1 MPTLESINPYNG
13 ESLASYET
21 ISDEAVEA
29 KIQTA
34 HTAYL
39 SWKNTSFQERKDLC
53 YKLAAVMREEQ
64 KELGE
69 MQTHEMGM
77 LYSSSYAWVE
87 STAQLIEWMA
97 DNAEVVLGEKPY
109 ESEGI
114 SWVEFYT
121 PLGVIYGIGPWNFPF
136 NQVLRAAVPNIL
148 AGNTTVYKHSSDVPM
163 CAEKIEQLFLKAG
176 FPEGVYQN
184 LFIKSSQ
191 SEYIISHQH
200 IAGVNLTGWERAGS
214 AVGSLAG
221 KYIKPSILEL
231 GWNDAWILLS
241 HDDTEK
247 YAKIAATCRITNG
260 GQRCNG
266 SKRFIVMEEHY
277 DEFVKHFSEALAD
290 IKIWDPMD
298 PSTQLWPMANSG
310 GISDLERQV
319 AETLEQGWTLMTGW
333 KSAGDRNQFFEPTLF
348 TDITEDMTVWREE
361 TFGPVCGVMKVK
373 NTQEAIEMANRSDFW
388 LSASVW
394 WDDESEL
401 RKASKQLDGG
411 MIFINKMAGSKKNLP
426 FGGVRKSGYG
436 KENGPEGLKAF
447 ANKKIILY

>member
-29 KIQTA
+29 KIQKA

-39 SWKNTSFQERKDLC
+39 SWKDTSFQERKELC

-77 LYSSSYAWVE
+77 LYTSSYAGIE

-97 DNAEVVLGEKPY
+97 DNAEVVLGEKEY

-184 LFIKSSQ
+184 LFIKSNQ

-231 GWNDAWILLS
+231 GWNDAWILFS

-290 IKIWDPMD
+290 IKIGDPMD
-298 PSTQLWPMANSG
+298 PSTQLGPMANSG

-319 AETLEQGWTLMTGW
+319 SETIDQGGKLMTGW

-388 LSASVW
+388 LSASIW
-394 WDDESEL
+394 WDDEAEL
-401 RKASKQLDGG
+401 RAVSKQLDGG

-426 FGGVRKSGYG
+426 FGWVRKSGYG

-447 ANKKIILY
+447 ANKKIVLY